1 MNATRCTTCGMEQ
14 GDHDRACWQQQLHE
28 QKMDII
34 RKLADLKKRMVG
46 DDFVDRLR
54 KSTLE
59 VAMEIVRQ
67 A

>member
-1 MNATRCTTCGMEQ
+1 ME
-14 GDHDRACWQQQLHE
+14 GGEHDRACWQQQLHE

-34 RKLADLKKRMVG
+34 KKLADLKKRMAG
-46 DDFVDRLR
+46 EDFVARLR
-54 KSTLE
+54 KSTLD

>member
-1 MNATRCTTCGMEQ
+1 MEQ

-54 KSTLE
+54 KSTLD